1 MKALLHDIRFNLP
14 IFREI
19 PQQTTLAYQSL
30 SHTFPPTGNKRHRRV
45 TAIAALYY
53 SYIVLDICKTL
64 VYNSCMKKDNYIG
77 LRLDKIQVE
86 ALRKIAAKME
96 SSVGSIIRMAINA
109 YINK

>member
-19 PQQTTLAYQSL
+19 PQQTTLTYQSL

-45 TAIAALYY
+45 TDLFMH
-53 SYIVLDICKTL
+53 IVLDICKTL

>member
-1 MKALLHDIRFNLP
+1 
-14 IFREI
+14 
-19 PQQTTLAYQSL
+19 
-30 SHTFPPTGNKRHRRV
+30 
-45 TAIAALYY
+45 
-53 SYIVLDICKTL
+53 
-64 VYNSCMKKDNYIG
+64 MKKDNYIG